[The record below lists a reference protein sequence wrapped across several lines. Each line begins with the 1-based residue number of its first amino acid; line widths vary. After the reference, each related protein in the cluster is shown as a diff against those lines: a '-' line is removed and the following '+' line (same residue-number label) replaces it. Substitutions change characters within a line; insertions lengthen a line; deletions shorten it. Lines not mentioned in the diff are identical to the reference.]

1 MIDNAADQDEW
12 TSSVIPRQRADADA
26 TPSWSSDDTLVLP
39 AYVPRD
45 LGSPSDAESV
55 EDAARH
61 AAATAA
67 AEAMIATT
75 PEAALAAADHARAS
89 ARLADAA
96 ALARAAFGPTIPGRR
111 TGGADVT
118 GAAPSFTNLPAATP
132 WPGNPSVAVGPN
144 TTPQHADA
152 GQGGTAAPPRPAG
165 AMAAGD
171 DGTRLPSS
179 ERNMLIFVAMLL
191 AIGTIAVI
199 ATMGLGKL
207 G

>member
-26 TPSWSSDDTLVLP
+26 TPSWLSDDTLVLP
-39 AYVPRD
+39 AYVPGD
-45 LGSPSDAESV
+45 LGPPSDTESV
-55 EDAARH
+55 EHAARQ

-75 PEAALAAADHARAS
+75 AEAALAAADHARAS

-96 ALARAAFGPTIPGRR
+96 ALARAAYGPTVPGWR
-111 TGGADVT
+111 TGGADT
-118 GAAPSFTNLPAATP
+118 GAAPSFTGLPAATP

-144 TTPQHADA
+144 ATPQHAA
-152 GQGGTAAPPRPAG
+152 GGAGGPAAPSRPAG
-165 AMAAGD
+165 AMATGD

-191 AIGTIAVI
+191 AIGAIAVT
-199 ATMGLGKL
+199 ATMGVGKL